1 MHFRQIND
9 FLPLLPP
16 KILLL
21 TPSLAT
27 TGGRRI
33 HPSLHPQDLNPEDKK
48 AMTFFIKFKEI
59 YIKTELS
66 RTGNSSQLLMRIE
79 CFHCCWVT

>member
-1 MHFRQIND
+1 MHSREIND

-48 AMTFFIKFKEI
+48 AMTFFHQIKRNLHKNRAKSYRKQQPTIDE
-59 YIKTELS
+59 
-66 RTGNSSQLLMRIE
+66 N
-79 CFHCCWVT
+79 